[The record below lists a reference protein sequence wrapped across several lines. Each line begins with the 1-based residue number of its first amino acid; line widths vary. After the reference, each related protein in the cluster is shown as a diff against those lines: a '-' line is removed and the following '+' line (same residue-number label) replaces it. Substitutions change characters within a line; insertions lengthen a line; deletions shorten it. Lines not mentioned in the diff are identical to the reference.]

1 MFKVI
6 SKIGSNIGVFDT
18 DDLTVEF
25 HTYTSIV
32 QYLRD
37 GITIEGTSLV
47 NDNLVVSPVK
57 VVVNAEQVIYF
68 GKRLFVEGRELRKEN
83 STTYSLL
90 LDNKRVKFKIESKVD
105 DNRYLVRVSN
115 GLYTIVPNMF

>member
-1 MFKVI
+1 MFKAVAR
-6 SKIGSNIGVFDT
+6 IGTNIGVFDT

-37 GITIEGTSLV
+37 GITIEGISLV
-47 NDNLVVSPVK
+47 NDKLVVSPVK